1 MKSLY
6 IIGNGFDLYHGLPS
20 RYADFHQYVSEFAP
34 ELLNR
39 LDAYF
44 DFEVDQNYLWR
55 NFEQDL
61 CKFDHEGFMDTYNH
75 IDVTS
80 ESFKLSE
87 LYGLEDEV
95 TEEAD
100 NLVTDIREQFTD
112 WIGTFDF
119 EEIDR
124 SSYIPVNI
132 NTGALFIN
140 FNYTDTLEELYS
152 IPKERILYIHNN
164 ANAYDGEMIFGHS
177 EVSDHA
183 DTPTFDEDGEPTRTM
198 YTDSQNASRAP
209 FYAFQKD
216 TKAVLKQHRLWFAD
230 LKDLDEVTILGHSL
244 GKVDWP
250 YLRLIHK
257 LSPKAKW
264 KVSYYGNQERI
275 DLQKRIRSIGRH
287 INCEMITFHDLT

>member
-1 MKSLY
+1 MKRLY

-20 RYADFHQYVSEFAP
+20 RYADFHRYVSAYAP
-34 ELLNR
+34 DLLTQ
-39 LDAYF
+39 LDTYF

-61 CKFDHEGFMDTYNH
+61 CKFDHEGFMEAYNH
-75 IDVTS
+75 IDVSS

-100 NLVTDIREQFTD
+100 NLVTDIRGKFTE
-112 WIGTFDF
+112 WVETFDF
-119 EEIDR
+119 AELDR
-124 SSYIPVNI
+124 SLYKPLKLNQSAAY
-132 NTGALFIN
+132 IN

-152 IPKERILYIHNN
+152 IPKGRILYIHNN
-164 ANAYDGEMIFGHS
+164 ANAYDELIFGHS

-183 DTPTFDEDGEPTRTM
+183 DMPTFDENGEPTRTM
-198 YTDSQNASRAP
+198 FTDSQNASRSP

-216 TKAVLKQHRLWFAD
+216 TKAVLKQQRLWLAD
-230 LKDLDEVTILGHSL
+230 LKDLDEVIILGHSL

-250 YLRLIHK
+250 YFKLIHK
-257 LSPKAKW
+257 RSPDANW
-264 KVSYYGNQERI
+264 QVSHHGDQERI
-275 DLQKRIRSIGRH
+275 DLQQRIRSIGRL
-287 INCEMITFHDLT
+287 IKYEMITFNDLT